1 MGEFQTSP
9 EEYFESFKQILIDK
23 YQLKD
28 VDVKAAE
35 KRFIELTKVEQTLED
50 AEQKLLDEMEQG
62 VSSITEKEGWVQKVN
77 PDAGDIYKTPEKP
90 DTE

>member
-1 MGEFQTSP
+1 MGEFKTSP

-35 KRFIELTKVEQTLED
+35 KRFIELTKVEQTMED
-50 AEQKLLDEMEQG
+50 AERKLLDGMEES
-62 VSSITEKEGWVQKVN
+62 VSSITDKGGWVQKVN

>member
-1 MGEFQTSP
+1 MGEFKTSP

-23 YQLKD
+23 YQLND
-28 VDVKAAE
+28 VDIKAAE
-35 KRFIELTKVEQTLED
+35 KRFIELTKVEQTMKD
-50 AEQKLLDEMEQG
+50 AEQKLLAGMEQR
-62 VSSITEKEGWVQKVN
+62 VSSITDKEGWVQKVN